1 MPLLESEQ
9 LNKLIQNIDNS
20 NKAIRQNLK
29 STISERGRLKAV
41 AICRRLV

>member
-1 MPLLESEQ
+1 MSLQKNERA
-9 LNKLIQNIDNS
+9 NKLIQNIDNS

-29 STISERGRLKAV
+29 STISESGRLKAV

>member
-9 LNKLIQNIDNS
+9 VNKLIQNIDNS
-20 NKAIRQNLK
+20 NKALRQNLK
-29 STISERGRLKAV
+29 STISESGRLNAV